1 MKHFVTI
8 RRSAAHNVLRDT
20 AGVEHDLSR
29 YFTVTRDRQG
39 VRADRSGE
47 FQTGFV
53 NPIRDWFFAA
63 AQ

>member
-1 MKHFVTI
+1 MQTI
-8 RRSAAHNVLRDT
+8 TIKRTATRNVLIDT

-39 VRADRSGE
+39 VRADRAGE
-47 FQTGFV
+47 FHRGFV
-53 NPIRDWFFAA
+53 VPVRDWFFNGA